1 MFIIKERERKIKIA
15 IVEDTFQ
22 WMDKIQ
28 DSVNNFFQDKA
39 IEVEIDKYYDA
50 ESFLDAKKEYEIV
63 YLDIE
68 LSSTRGSMNGIEAL
82 WRYKQVFPNIIA
94 ALVTVHEKEVRKGYF
109 VGAYR
114 YIYKRNLE
122 EEIQEMLEGEAT
134 EEKREYLQKEN
145 QLWQKRY

>member
-1 MFIIKERERKIKIA
+1 MFIIKERERKMKIA

-82 WRYKQVFPNIIA
+82 
-94 ALVTVHEKEVRKGYF
+94 
-109 VGAYR
+109 
-114 YIYKRNLE
+114 
-122 EEIQEMLEGEAT
+122 
-134 EEKREYLQKEN
+134 
-145 QLWQKRY
+145 

>member
-1 MFIIKERERKIKIA
+1 MFIIKERERKMKIA

-50 ESFLDAKKEYEIV
+50 KSFLDAKKEYEIV

-82 WRYKQVFPNIIA
+82 
-94 ALVTVHEKEVRKGYF
+94 
-109 VGAYR
+109 
-114 YIYKRNLE
+114 
-122 EEIQEMLEGEAT
+122 
-134 EEKREYLQKEN
+134 
-145 QLWQKRY
+145 

>member
-1 MFIIKERERKIKIA
+1 MKIA

-82 WRYKQVFPNIIA
+82 
-94 ALVTVHEKEVRKGYF
+94 
-109 VGAYR
+109 
-114 YIYKRNLE
+114 
-122 EEIQEMLEGEAT
+122 
-134 EEKREYLQKEN
+134 
-145 QLWQKRY
+145 

>member
-1 MFIIKERERKIKIA
+1 MSLELFIIKERERKMKIA

-82 WRYKQVFPNIIA
+82 
-94 ALVTVHEKEVRKGYF
+94 
-109 VGAYR
+109 
-114 YIYKRNLE
+114 
-122 EEIQEMLEGEAT
+122 
-134 EEKREYLQKEN
+134 
-145 QLWQKRY
+145 

>member
-1 MFIIKERERKIKIA
+1 MFIINERERKMKIA

-28 DSVNNFFQDKA
+28 DSVNNFFQDEA

-82 WRYKQVFPNIIA
+82 
-94 ALVTVHEKEVRKGYF
+94 
-109 VGAYR
+109 
-114 YIYKRNLE
+114 
-122 EEIQEMLEGEAT
+122 
-134 EEKREYLQKEN
+134 
-145 QLWQKRY
+145 